1 MSGSGEAVVR
11 HCLMIFKDKLS
22 QEEIMS
28 MSSIQEESRENGH
41 LFYLWECH
49 IILCCYYYH
58 IAVLPK
64 WVYSPL
70 LCSQKLLFN
79 VSFWLRTDGYA
90 LDILFRQITL
100 FIKVRV
106 AFIFG
111 LQTIWLIDFTKF
123 YELKGKKSQNN
134 GHTNF
139 YEHCNLMK
147 KYF

>member
-1 MSGSGEAVVR
+1 MRSSREQVR

-41 LFYLWECH
+41 LFYLWEC
-49 IILCCYYYH
+49 LLYYH

-79 VSFWLRTDGYA
+79 VSFWLRTDRYA

-123 YELKGKKSQNN
+123 YELELKGKKSQNN